1 MISSTTEH
9 PSALAGSSVDH
20 LVQRAVALLQEGH
33 SDAAFDP
40 LRRAQLIAPE
50 RADIYS
56 LLGAIL
62 AQAGP
67 GFSGPALGALL
78 RSVSLSPDQPL
89 VQSMLARLLS
99 ARGLPDAAIPY
110 YARAAEIDPSPN
122 HVSLLLANLLGC
134 DSVSA
139 KDCAL
144 EHQRLGALFDQ
155 LGAASGQARQ
165 WPAPSGRHRIG
176 FVAPDLAT
184 PPMTAFLRPL
194 LRALDRSRFDIVF
207 YSGAILPN
215 AFEGLADLWRDTS
228 AVPDDDLA
236 RLIAADG
243 IATLIDLAGHSSGNR
258 LTVFARRP
266 APVQMSW
273 LGYPCTTGLASIDYR
288 LVDWLTD
295 PEGTDDQASETL
307 LRLPGGFVCYEP
319 PDNTPLPV
327 TPADGLVFGCFEDPV
342 AITARNVV
350 LWSRLLQRL
359 PAAQLLLGHERL
371 TDPGLRQTL
380 LERFAACA
388 IASDRLILAEG
399 AAYDRVHIGLASV
412 LHNDPRAT
420 CDSLWMGIPVVALA
434 GDRHSA
440 RIAAALLARAGLDM
454 LVARSE
460 EDYVAIATR
469 LAEDP
474 RELDALRRNLRV
486 RVASSPLC
494 DAVAFARAFEMAVL
508 DRYDASRTGIASLLV
523 GVSDLLEQYGT
534 APSEQ
539 ALAPLRAS
547 RNQLA
552 GALLVTPSGASLP
565 LDALIAVSQGLT
577 QTGLKTV
584 LSGQEE
590 MDLLARARQA
600 LAQTGDGLAR
610 ALAAHC
616 LLTAP
621 HALPACPDLADIPD
635 RWLTTI
641 VTLLYEE
648 PIFWS
653 GAGEPLRHLAF
664 VETLTE
670 AVRQVLDR
678 RAGDPAFDPATTLK
692 LVAGG
697 RFVGTYFAD
706 QPLTVLSRSRA
717 SLMESWLKRTGLALD
732 HDFPPSDRTR
742 LRLGCLR
749 LNWLEGTESA
759 SLLAHL
765 RGLDE
770 RFEIIVYSY
779 TPLGD
784 SPFEREVTAI
794 AAQICVLP
802 DNLNASVAT
811 LRADDLDILLV
822 GQNVTAI
829 PHLPT
834 SLCAFRL
841 ARFQVATTVSPSSS
855 GFNHID
861 AFLNGVLNERD
872 GAQSDYTERLLL
884 APGSINLYE
893 FHDPAPVDPPD
904 IGRAEMGIGEQE
916 FIFASGAN
924 LFKITA
930 ELIASWARILQRRPD
945 SALILYPFN
954 PYWAGLYPVVLFER
968 HLRTVLT
975 LAGVD
980 PSRLKLLP
988 QQPSRAHIRAIL
1000 KRADL
1005 YLDSFPYSGAV
1016 SILDP
1021 LAAGLPMLLYQ
1032 GQQARC
1038 RQSAGMHAEFGL
1050 PAVLAESPQSY
1061 EDMAV
1066 ALSNDAARLAGLRAE
1081 SEPCQARMKAGRLRL
1096 ADTLFTS
1103 FHNR

>member
-1 MISSTTEH
+1 MTASSVKPDASASLDRAIALFQAGSGDEAVPHFLRAIELSPDRPDAYAYLGVILNERGDFQAAAEIHANLAALHATRGQ
-9 PSALAGSSVDH
+9 PGQAALALMKSIILSPTSG
-20 LVQRAVALLQEGH
+20 RAYGALGTLLTGADTEI
-33 SDAAFDP
+33 AA
-40 LRRAQLIAPE
+40 
-50 RADIYS
+50 
-56 LLGAIL
+56 
-62 AQAGP
+62 
-67 GFSGPALGALL
+67 PALSALL
-78 RSVSLSPDQPL
+78 RSVALSPDLPATQRAL
-89 VQSMLARLLS
+89 SDVLALLNR
-99 ARGLPDAAIPY
+99 AFVA
-110 YARAAEIDPSPN
+110 AAEPR
-122 HVSLLLANLLGC
+122 
-134 DSVSA
+134 
-139 KDCAL
+139 
-144 EHQRLGALFDQ
+144 Q
-155 LGAASGQARQ
+155 ASI
-165 WPAPSGRHRIG
+165 SGR
-176 FVAPDLAT
+176 
-184 PPMTAFLRPL
+184 
-194 LRALDRSRFDIVF
+194 
-207 YSGAILPN
+207 
-215 AFEGLADLWRDTS
+215 LADL
-228 AVPDDDLA
+228 
-236 RLIAADG
+236 
-243 IATLIDLAGHSSGNR
+243 SS
-258 LTVFARRP
+258 
-266 APVQMSW
+266 
-273 LGYPCTTGLASIDYR
+273 
-288 LVDWLTD
+288 
-295 PEGTDDQASETL
+295 L
-307 LRLPGGFVCYEP
+307 LERYGKTPNEEAL
-319 PDNTPLPV
+319 TPLR
-327 TPADGLVFGCFEDPV
+327 
-342 AITARNVV
+342 TARN
-350 LWSRLLQRL
+350 
-359 PAAQLLLGHERL
+359 
-371 TDPGLRQTL
+371 GL
-380 LERFAACA
+380 
-388 IASDRLILAEG
+388 
-399 AAYDRVHIGLASV
+399 V
-412 LHNDPRAT
+412 
-420 CDSLWMGIPVVALA
+420 
-434 GDRHSA
+434 
-440 RIAAALLARAGLDM
+440 
-454 LVARSE
+454 
-460 EDYVAIATR
+460 
-469 LAEDP
+469 
-474 RELDALRRNLRV
+474 
-486 RVASSPLC
+486 
-494 DAVAFARAFEMAVL
+494 
-508 DRYDASRTGIASLLV
+508 
-523 GVSDLLEQYGT
+523 
-534 APSEQ
+534 
-539 ALAPLRAS
+539 
-547 RNQLA
+547 
-552 GALLVTPSGASLP
+552 GALLEAPAEAEIP
-565 LDALIAVSQGLT
+565 LDPLIAVSQGLT

-770 RFEIIVYSY
+770 RFEIIVYSF